1 MEILEQKLLE
11 LIEKDSNIDLK
22 ELKRVLK
29 FDEEEEKYLENTLF
43 KLEINGEI
51 YKNKNGTYVLLK
63 NKPSICCG
71 KAHFLTSGDLVVTN
85 KLGSQVIIPKDKVN
99 GILEKDIICVKRIS
113 VDNKN
118 KVYGIVDKIIKR
130 NSDQI
135 SCEVI
140 FKNGRNS
147 LIPYNSKCKSEIRVD
162 QKELDK
168 HGVGEI
174 LLIRLITKSNQSY

>member
-1 MEILEQKLLE
+1 M
-11 LIEKDSNIDLK
+11 
-22 ELKRVLK
+22 
-29 FDEEEEKYLENTLF
+29 
-43 KLEINGEI
+43 
-51 YKNKNGTYVLLK
+51 
-63 NKPSICCG
+63 
-71 KAHFLTSGDLVVTN
+71 VVTN